1 MNTGLEAIM
10 PAEICRGLFCV
21 SGLGCLFGV
30 GGVAFFSDMEDNET
44 RYRCGLLTERRTS
57 CEKPL

>member
-1 MNTGLEAIM
+1 MNTGLEAIK

-30 GGVAFFSDMEDNET
+30 GV
-44 RYRCGLLTERRTS
+44 GLS
-57 CEKPL
+57 MM

>member
-1 MNTGLEAIM
+1 MNTGLEAIK

-21 SGLGCLFGV
+21 SGMSFRRR
-30 GGVAFFSDMEDNET
+30 GVAFFSDMEDNET